1 MSLAEMEAAFQCTEN
16 CSARE
21 FLLRQGCFTADYQ
34 VANVLAA
41 DVTAEEPFQCITE
54 EHYEQALKV
63 LKSCRQ
69 VLCPL
74 QDFGPGNEKNRKL
87 KEEAEK
93 LGLLQ

>member
-1 MSLAEMEAAFQCTEN
+1 M
-16 CSARE
+16 
-21 FLLRQGCFTADYQ
+21 
-34 VANVLAA
+34 LAA

-54 EHYEQALKV
+54 EHYEQALDV

-87 KEEAEK
+87 KKEAEK